1 MVFSDSI
8 DFFQYALPAVYDL
21 TKNGIDEVLF
31 VNNNVKKAIEGMELM
46 LYSND
51 LRVLEIEKADF
62 GILIGPFNGSNL
74 GSTPLI
80 TDLDNDGYIDIIYSF
95 MEYVGN
101 FYSFKETRIQRME
114 LQVAKKDS
122 IVWGSY
128 MGSSYDGIY
137 QTEH

>member
-1 MVFSDSI
+1 MFPDSVG
-8 DFFQYALPAVYDL
+8 FFQYASPIVYDL
-21 TKNGIDEVLF
+21 TKNGIDEVII
-31 VNNNVKKAIEGMELM
+31 VNNDAKKVVEGMDLA
-46 LYSND
+46 LYSNE
-51 LRVLEIEKADF
+51 VLVLDVRKKEFQVLLGHYK
-62 GILIGPFNGSNL
+62 GSNL

-95 MEYVGN
+95 MEDAGN

-128 MGSSYDGIY
+128 MGSNYDGIY
-137 QTEH
+137 QAEH